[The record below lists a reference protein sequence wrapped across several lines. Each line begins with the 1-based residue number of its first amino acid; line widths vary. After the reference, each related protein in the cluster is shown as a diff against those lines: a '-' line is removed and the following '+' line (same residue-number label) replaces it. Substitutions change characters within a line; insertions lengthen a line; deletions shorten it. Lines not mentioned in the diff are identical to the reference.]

1 MRRVKKLAGILL
13 VTTMILG
20 GTLSVQAGAGRATEP
35 VLQGK
40 VRIDDTC
47 ETPIC
52 YDYKSLQKMNNY
64 ILVYSDGS
72 TKREK
77 IETSVC
83 CR

>member
-1 MRRVKKLAGILL
+1 MRSVKKIAGIAL
-13 VTTMILG
+13 VTMMIAG
-20 GTLSVQAGAGRATEP
+20 SSFSVHADAARKAEP
-35 VLQGK
+35 TLQGK

-64 ILVYSDGS
+64 ILVYSDGT

-77 IETSVC
+77 VPTGEC